1 MGRRERRERMA
12 DFREAQKL
20 ELPQKNRHCET
31 DGDWKNSAP
40 SLPVLKQ
47 GWRREGREVRVEAT
61 LEPLEA

>member
-1 MGRRERRERMA
+1 MA